1 MSETIPM
8 ISLDCMLPEIALMSV
23 ELSEKTLSD
32 ENSKDFAMQSA
43 GHSEPP
49 KKLPNET
56 M

>member
-8 ISLDCMLPEIALMSV
+8 ISLDWMLPKIALMSV

-32 ENSKDFAMQSA
+32 ENSREFAMQNA
-43 GHSEPP
+43 LHSELP
-49 KKLPNET
+49 KKLANET